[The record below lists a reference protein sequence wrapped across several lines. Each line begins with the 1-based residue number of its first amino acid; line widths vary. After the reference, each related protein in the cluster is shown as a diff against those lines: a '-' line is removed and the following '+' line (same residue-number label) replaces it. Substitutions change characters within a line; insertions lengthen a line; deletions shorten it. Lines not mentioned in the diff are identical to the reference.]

1 MADHLSHQAN
11 LLRRYEIT
19 GLRLLAWLHLVV
31 VILGIIGTL
40 TTAQGTLRILNLF
53 FAVIPL
59 WVFLVVM
66 LRVEQVKNLER
77 MGLLIAS
84 FDAFSLAWLPV
95 SWYLFQ
101 GNGSAPELLL
111 ENDLVIFYILMAT
124 AHSITLRPSQ
134 PLLAGAVGVVVM
146 TGCYLWAVSAGLPP
160 PAVDWLAAI
169 NTRQVDISSF
179 WFKTLFMM
187 PFACSAL
194 ALLAWRGRQLVSRT
208 ALLERSMTTLSQ
220 YFSPK
225 IVGELIN
232 NESLN
237 LSLSGQQR
245 DIAVLFVDLVGFTEL
260 SEKLQPAESV
270 ALLADYFQ
278 RMVACVFA
286 NNGSVDKF
294 LGDGLMATFNI
305 LGDQPQAAQQAVLAG
320 IAMQHALQELN
331 VERQQ
336 RGLAPLQQ
344 RISVHFGAA
353 VVGNVGTSQ
362 RMEFTAIGDT
372 VNTASRLQEICK
384 QLQTDFIISASV
396 YQRFPEAPAKD
407 MGTVSLRGKS
417 EMVQVYAVES

>member
-1 MADHLSHQAN
+1 MFDHQSHQAK

-19 GLRLLAWLHLVV
+19 GLRLLAWLHLIVV
-31 VILGIIGTL
+31 VLGIIGTL
-40 TTAQGTLRILNLF
+40 TTAQGALRTLNLF

-66 LRVEQVKNLER
+66 LRVERVENLER

-84 FDAFSLAWLPV
+84 FDAFALAWLPV

-101 GNGSAPELLL
+101 GNASAPELLL

-124 AHSITLRPSQ
+124 VHSITLRPSQ
-134 PLLAGAVGVVVM
+134 PLLAGAVGVIVM
-146 TGCYLWAVSAGLPP
+146 TGCYFWAVSVGLPP
-160 PAVDWLAAI
+160 PATDWLVAI
-169 NTRQVDISSF
+169 NTRQVDMGSF
-179 WFKTLFMM
+179 WFKALFML
-187 PFACSAL
+187 PFACGTL

-232 NESLN
+232 NDSLN
-237 LSLSGQQR
+237 LSLTGQQR

-260 SEKLQPAESV
+260 SEKLRPAESV

-331 VERQQ
+331 AERQQ
-336 RGLAPLQQ
+336 RGLAPLGQ

-353 VVGNVGTSQ
+353 VVGNVGTAQ

-384 QLQTDFIISASV
+384 QLQADFIISASV

-417 EMVQVYAVES
+417 ELVQVYAVDA